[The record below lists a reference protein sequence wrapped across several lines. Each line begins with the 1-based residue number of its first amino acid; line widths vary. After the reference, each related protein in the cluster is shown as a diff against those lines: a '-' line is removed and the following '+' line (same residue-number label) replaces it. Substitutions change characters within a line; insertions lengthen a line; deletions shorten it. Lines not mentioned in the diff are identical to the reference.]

1 MAQQLNLDNSQRLDI
16 TCKRGDD
23 FVLQLNLKDENDAVI
38 DLGNVSSTSNGY
50 LKMEVRTTDTYD
62 TGATT
67 SEDVNIILSTVSEAT
82 VSTELP
88 RGIDPT
94 SVNASTGDYK
104 LSVSAADMKIVP
116 SGLYVYD
123 IQITNNSIVQTI
135 LYGVFKVN
143 EDVTV
148 A

>member
-23 FVLQLNLKDENDAVI
+23 FVLQLNLKDENTDAI
-38 DLGNVSSTSNGY
+38 DLGDVSNTSN
-50 LKMEVRTTDTYD
+50 LKMEVRTSDDYD

-67 SEDVNIILSTVSEAT
+67 SEDVNIILSSVESAT
-82 VSTELP
+82 VSDEFP
-88 RGIDPT
+88 RPISPT
-94 SVNASTGDYK
+94 SVDEANGDYK
-104 LSVSAADMKIVP
+104 LSVTADNMKLVS

-123 IQITNNSIVQTI
+123 IQIINNSLSQTI
-135 LYGVFKVN
+135 LYGLFKVN

>member
-38 DLGNVSSTSNGY
+38 DLGDVSASGN

-62 TGATT
+62 AGATT
-67 SEDVNIILSTVSEAT
+67 SEDVNIILSTVNEAT
-82 VSTELP
+82 TSTELP

-94 SVNASTGDYK
+94 SVDASTGDYK
-104 LSVSAADMKIVP
+104 LSVPSADMKVVP

-123 IQITNNSIVQTI
+123 IQMTNNSTVQTI

>member
-38 DLGNVSSTSNGY
+38 DLGDVSVSGN

-62 TGATT
+62 AGATT
-67 SEDVNIILSTVSEAT
+67 SEDVNIILSTVNEAT
-82 VSTELP
+82 TSTELP

-94 SVNASTGDYK
+94 SVDASTGDYK
-104 LSVSAADMKIVP
+104 LSVPSADMKVVP

-123 IQITNNSIVQTI
+123 IQMTNNSTVQTI

>member
-23 FVLQLNLKDENDAVI
+23 FVLQLNLKDESSAAI
-38 DLGNVSSTSNGY
+38 ALGDVSSSGN
-50 LKMEVRTTDTYD
+50 LKMEVRTSDDYD
-62 TGATT
+62 IVAAT
-67 SEDVNIILSTVSEAT
+67 SEDVNIILSTESSAT
-82 VSTELP
+82 NSNEFP
-88 RGIDPT
+88 RPIDPA
-94 SVNASTGDYK
+94 SVDAATGDYK
-104 LSVSAADMKIVP
+104 LSVTAANMKLVP

-123 IQITNNSIVQTI
+123 IQIVNNSLNQTI

>member
-23 FVLQLNLKDENDAVI
+23 FLLQLNLKDENDAVI
-38 DLGNVSSTSNGY
+38 DLGDVSVSGN

-62 TGATT
+62 AGATT
-67 SEDVNIILSTVSEAT
+67 SEDVNIILSTVNEAT
-82 VSTELP
+82 TSTELP

-94 SVNASTGDYK
+94 SVDASTGDYK
-104 LSVSAADMKIVP
+104 LSVPSADMKVVP

-123 IQITNNSIVQTI
+123 IQMTNNSTVQTI

>member
-1 MAQQLNLDNSQRLDI
+1 MAQTINLDNSQRLDI

-23 FVLQLNLKDENDAVI
+23 FVLQLNLKDENDVVI
-38 DLGNVSSTSNGY
+38 HLGDVSSTGN
-50 LKMEVRTTDTYD
+50 LKMEVRTSDTHNAVA
-62 TGATT
+62 GT
-67 SEDVNIILSTVSEAT
+67 SEDINIILSTVAEAT
-82 VSTELP
+82 QSDELP

-94 SVNASTGDYK
+94 SVDASTGDYK
-104 LSVSAADMKIVP
+104 LSVPAADMKVVP

-123 IQITNNSIVQTI
+123 IQIVNNSLNQTI
-135 LYGVFKVN
+135 LYGLFRVN

>member
-38 DLGNVSSTSNGY
+38 DLQDVSTNGN

-62 TGATT
+62 IVAGT
-67 SEDVNIILSTVSEAT
+67 SEDTNIILSTVSEAT
-82 VSTELP
+82 TSDELP

-94 SVNASTGDYK
+94 SVDASTGDYK
-104 LSVSAADMKIVP
+104 LSVPAADMKVVP

-123 IQITNNSIVQTI
+123 IQMTNNSTVQTI
-135 LYGVFKVN
+135 LYGIFKVN

>member
-23 FVLQLNLKDENDAVI
+23 FVLQLNLKDENTDAI
-38 DLGNVSSTSNGY
+38 DLGNVSTSAN
-50 LKMEVRTTDTYD
+50 LKMEVRTSDDYD
-62 TGATT
+62 IVAAT
-67 SEDVNIILSTVSEAT
+67 SEDVNIILSTESSAT
-82 VSTELP
+82 NSNEFP
-88 RGIDPT
+88 RPIAPA
-94 SVNASTGDYK
+94 SVDAATGDYK
-104 LSVSAADMKIVP
+104 LSVTAANMKLVP

-123 IQITNNSIVQTI
+123 IQIVNNSLNQTI

>member
-23 FVLQLNLKDENDAVI
+23 FILQLNLKDENDVVI
-38 DLGNVSSTSNGY
+38 DLADVASNGN

-62 TGATT
+62 AGATT

-82 VSTELP
+82 TATELP

-94 SVNASTGDYK
+94 SVDAATGDYK
-104 LSVSAADMKIVP
+104 LSVPAADMKIVP